1 MRGNGVTVLRTGY
14 NRPVERPPDRR
25 VEALETLDG
34 GVFDALVVGGGING
48 AVSALALASHG
59 LRVALVERHDFASG
73 TSQESSCMVWGGFK
87 YLESRDLRLVAG
99 LCDSRNRLAKAF
111 PTRLLETRFLAALD
125 HGAPFPPWFASLGAV
140 AYWGL
145 GRLATQPP
153 RHRSAATIERLE
165 PAVDTSMVRGGI
177 EYSDYL
183 LVDNDARF
191 VSEMA
196 LQSSRHGAVI
206 ANRVEVLAAS
216 HATDGWRVSLRDVA
230 GGRDLEATATMIV
243 NAGGPYVP
251 DVGRLTGTTTRHR
264 LVFSK
269 GIHLVVRRITDSGR
283 ILAFYDDHERL
294 FYILPMGDRSVIG
307 TTDTPVE
314 DPAVAVTD
322 EDRAFLLA
330 QINDRIDMPRPLGRG
345 DVIAERCGVRSLV
358 VAPGGSSEGR
368 DWTELSREHAVE
380 VHQGLGVVSIL
391 GGKLSDCLNV
401 GEEVVDAARSCGLK
415 PMTPPTR
422 WYGEPG
428 RTARRR
434 FTERSA
440 GLGMDPAVAA
450 TLWRRQ
456 GMRAFEALELVAE
469 DRSMG
474 DPMGGLVPLTEAEV
488 RVMADHERIME
499 PLDFLRRRTSL
510 AQVERD
516 GDLAADVAVQ
526 RALGILG
533 VA

>member
-1 MRGNGVTVLRTGY
+1 MPGNGVTVLRTGY

-25 VEALETLDG
+25 VEALEALDG

-177 EYSDYL
+177 EYSDFL

-196 LQSSRHGAVI
+196 LQSTRHGAVI

-230 GGRDLEATATMIV
+230 GGRDLEATATMVV

-251 DVGRLTGTTTRHR
+251 DVGRLTGTSTRHR

-330 QINDRIDMPRPLGRG
+330 QINERIDMPRPLGRG

-358 VAPGGSSEGR
+358 VAPEDSSKGR

>member
-1 MRGNGVTVLRTGY
+1 
-14 NRPVERPPDRR
+14 VEQAPDRR
-25 VEALETLDG
+25 ATALDALDG
-34 GVFDALVVGGGING
+34 GTFDALVVGGGING
-48 AVSALALASHG
+48 AVSALALSSHG
-59 LRVALVERHDFASG
+59 LRVAMVERHDFASG

-87 YLESRDLRLVAG
+87 YLESRDLKLVAD

-111 PTRLLETRFLAALD
+111 PTRLAETRFLAAMD
-125 HGAPFPPWFASLGAV
+125 HGAPFPPWFASMGAV

-153 RHRSAATIERLE
+153 RHRSSATIERLE

-196 LQSSRHGAVI
+196 LQSTRHGAVI
-206 ANRVEVLAAS
+206 ANRVEVLAAT
-216 HATDGWRVSLRDVA
+216 HATDGWRIGLRDLV
-230 GGRDLEATATMIV
+230 GGRDLEVAATMVV

-251 DVGRLTGTTTRHR
+251 DVGRLTGTTTEHR

-269 GIHLVVRRITDSGR
+269 GIHLVVPQVTDSGR
-283 ILAFYDDHERL
+283 ILAFFDDHERL
-294 FYILPMGDRSVIG
+294 FYVLPMGERSVIG
-307 TTDTPVE
+307 TTDTPVD
-314 DPAVAVTD
+314 DPSVAVTE
-322 EDRAFLLA
+322 EDKVFLLE
-330 QINDRIDMPRPLGRG
+330 QINARLDLPRPLGNE
-345 DVIAERCGVRSLV
+345 DVIAERCGVRTLV
-358 VAPGGSSEGR
+358 VEPGGVSEGR
-368 DWTELSREHAVE
+368 DWTELSRKHAVE
-380 VHQGLGVVSIL
+380 AHRGLGVVSIL

-401 GEEVVDAARSCGLK
+401 GEEVVEAARSCGLK

-440 GLGMDPAVAA
+440 KLGMDTGVAA

-456 GMRAFEALELVAE
+456 GMRAFQALDLVGE
-469 DRSMG
+469 DRTLG
-474 DPMGGLVPLTEAEV
+474 DPMGGLMPLTEAEV
-488 RVMADHERIME
+488 RVMADHERILE
-499 PLDFLRRRTSL
+499 PEDFLRRRTML

-516 GDLAADVAVQ
+516 DDLAADDAVQ

>member
-1 MRGNGVTVLRTGY
+1 
-14 NRPVERPPDRR
+14 
-25 VEALETLDG
+25 
-34 GVFDALVVGGGING
+34 
-48 AVSALALASHG
+48 
-59 LRVALVERHDFASG
+59 
-73 TSQESSCMVWGGFK
+73 
-87 YLESRDLRLVAG
+87 
-99 LCDSRNRLAKAF
+99 
-111 PTRLLETRFLAALD
+111 
-125 HGAPFPPWFASLGAV
+125 
-140 AYWGL
+140 
-145 GRLATQPP
+145 
-153 RHRSAATIERLE
+153 
-165 PAVDTSMVRGGI
+165 
-177 EYSDYL
+177 
-183 LVDNDARF
+183 
-191 VSEMA
+191 
-196 LQSSRHGAVI
+196 
-206 ANRVEVLAAS
+206 
-216 HATDGWRVSLRDVA
+216 
-230 GGRDLEATATMIV
+230 
-243 NAGGPYVP
+243 
-251 DVGRLTGTTTRHR
+251 
-264 LVFSK
+264 VFSK

-330 QINDRIDMPRPLGRG
+330 QINERIDMPRPLGRG

-358 VAPGGSSEGR
+358 VAPEGSSKGR

-440 GLGMDPAVAA
+440 GLGMDPVVAA

-469 DRSMG
+469 DRLMG

-488 RVMADHERIME
+488 RVMADHERITE
-499 PLDFLRRRTSL
+499 PEDFLRRRTML
-510 AQVERD
+510 AQVEREA
-516 GDLAADVAVQ
+516 DLAADGAVQ

-533 VA
+533 AASGHH

>member
-1 MRGNGVTVLRTGY
+1 M
-14 NRPVERPPDRR
+14 
-25 VEALETLDG
+25 DG
-34 GVFDALVVGGGING
+34 GTFDVLVVGGGING
-48 AVSALALASHG
+48 AVSALALSSHG

-87 YLESRDLRLVAG
+87 YLESRDLKLVAG

-111 PTRLLETRFLAALD
+111 PTRLAETRFLAAMD

-153 RHRSAATIERLE
+153 RHRSRETIERLE
-165 PAVDTSMVRGGI
+165 PAVDTSLVRGGI

-191 VSEMA
+191 VSELA
-196 LQSSRHGAVI
+196 LQSTRHGAVI
-206 ANRVEVLAAS
+206 ANRVEVMAAT
-216 HATDGWRVSLRDVA
+216 HATDGWRIGLRDLA
-230 GGRDLEATATMIV
+230 GGRDLEVTAAMVV

-251 DVGRLTGTTTRHR
+251 DVGRLTGTTTEHR

-269 GIHLVVRRITDSGR
+269 GIHLVVPQITDSGR
-283 ILAFYDDHERL
+283 ILAFFDDHERL
-294 FYILPMGDRSVIG
+294 FYVLPMGERSVIG
-307 TTDTPVE
+307 TTDTPVDDPSVSVTEE
-314 DPAVAVTD
+314 DKS
-322 EDRAFLLA
+322 FLLE
-330 QINDRIDMPRPLGRG
+330 QINARVDLPRPLCSD
-345 DVIAERCGVRSLV
+345 DVIGERCGVRTLV
-358 VAPGGSSEGR
+358 VEPGEASEGR
-368 DWTELSREHAVE
+368 DWTELSRKHAVE
-380 VHQGLGVVSIL
+380 VHRGLGVVSIM

-401 GEEVVDAARSCGLK
+401 GEEVVAGARECGLS

-440 GLGMDPAVAA
+440 ELGMDPGVAA

-456 GMRAFEALELVAE
+456 GMRAFQALDLVGE
-469 DRSMG
+469 DRSLG
-474 DPMGGLVPLTEAEV
+474 DPMGDLVPLTEAEV
-488 RVMADHERIME
+488 RVMADHERIVE
-499 PLDFLRRRTSL
+499 PEDFLRRRTML

-516 GDLAADVAVQ
+516 EDLADDDAVQ